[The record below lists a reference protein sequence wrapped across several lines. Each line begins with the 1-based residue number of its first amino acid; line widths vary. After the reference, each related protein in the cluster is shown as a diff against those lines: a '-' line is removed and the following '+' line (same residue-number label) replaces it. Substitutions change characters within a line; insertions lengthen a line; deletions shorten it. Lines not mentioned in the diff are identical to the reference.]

1 MPEDE
6 VLKWDRQSKLFLSLC
21 TEEEKSPAEDKD
33 DSVMERPFSVSKAVF
48 TVIVHIV
55 FLGDWEQVL
64 RTLLDWKTLA
74 KSFSYFQ
81 VCDLLKR
88 W

>member
-55 FLGDWEQVL
+55 FLGGLGTSPLNTVGLEN
-64 RTLLDWKTLA
+64 
-74 KSFSYFQ
+74 FG
-81 VCDLLKR
+81 
-88 W
+88 